1 MSLFYVNQTPC
12 FVLGLSQSLELELS
26 SRNKVK
32 VGCLSPTS
40 LPWMTADYMGIFD
53 RVRFGASDM
62 TLHRDV
68 SLGLKIDGRAQEA
81 VPPYHKT
88 LLKIIILLSLAM
100 REPEYFK
107 FFSFIIGVC

>member
-1 MSLFYVNQTPC
+1 
-12 FVLGLSQSLELELS
+12 
-26 SRNKVK
+26 
-32 VGCLSPTS
+32 
-40 LPWMTADYMGIFD
+40 MTADYMGIFD

-81 VPPYHKT
+81 VLPYHKT
-88 LLKIIILLSLAM
+88 LLKIIFILSLAM
-100 REPEYFK
+100 RESEYFK